1 MIVFDLQCSND
12 HTFEVWFPSSED
24 FEKQR
29 RAKKIECPIC
39 GDTQVDKALM
49 APSVTGAKKTGEK
62 AVRLSSK
69 GQKKVG
75 QYIAA
80 LREIREHVEKNSDYV
95 GDKFPDE
102 ARKIHY
108 GETEERSIHGEAT
121 AEEAEEL
128 SEEGIEVQRIPW
140 VPTHDA

>member
-1 MIVFDLQCSND
+1 
-12 HTFEVWFPSSED
+12 
-24 FEKQR
+24 
-29 RAKKIECPIC
+29 
-39 GDTQVDKALM
+39 M
-49 APSVTGAKKTGEK
+49 APSVAGAKKTDEK